1 MSSALDDQVP
11 VDEEGNLQCAT
22 SKTEAWVS
30 LVEKAYLGLRNG
42 YAFEGGDS
50 GTDLQYVLSFCVIV

>member
-1 MSSALDDQVP
+1 VP
-11 VDEEGNLQCAT
+11 IDEDGVLQCAT

-50 GTDLQYVLSFCVIV
+50 GTDLQYVLNVCLAV